1 MKPTHNDP
9 SNGNGYLKSKDIYLS
24 SVLKIHDIPLVKVET
39 LNGGRCLFVF
49 QHTKNLD
56 EIVAKFF
63 NKELEV
69 EPQALFD
76 IWRSL
81 KALMYSQT
89 NNFR

>member
-9 SNGNGYLKSKDIYLS
+9 SSNLFKSKDIYLA

-56 EIVAKFF
+56 ETVFKYF
-63 NKELEV
+63 NKQLKV
-69 EPQALFD
+69 EPQSLFE
-76 IWRSL
+76 IWKSL

-89 NNFR
+89 NNFQ